1 MKKIVFS
8 TIIALNLATFAQAS
22 DSDVVSKI
30 AQCYTATTNGSL
42 EFKAQKSADG
52 YDMLIEP
59 KNKTYKMLL
68 KKDAKIHLKVD
79 EGPLI
84 TTPSFGFGKA
94 GIVSSGNILDILSS
108 DLKEAIDTKLK
119 EQLKYKYEAKVSFGG
134 ELDSKTVFDAVTV
147 DDNDTYFK
155 TSKAIINSTM
165 DIDSCIGK
173 TVIKI
178 DSIELIPNNKRGVL
192 KIDGLELSPQ
202 MTEKPVGS
210 IALFAKSSLKVDK
223 LSFEDKGFG
232 KEINATFSALLNG
245 EVKRVDD
252 KYLNLIYSINAKA
265 LDVDTIALAKGI
277 KEAKFNFELDNSEID
292 GILELLKLSQKL
304 EEAQDKMLEAK
315 TDVERQKAI
324 IEYTDL
330 TTTKIVPI
338 YNKIFV
344 KDKTRLK
351 LNLELSGDKTS
362 FVKADLLYKAD
373 PVQDNMQSAM
383 ITLMAQNLA
392 IVDGTIEIQV
402 DKDLASSINPFALIG
417 LDLLKAKGFA
427 TEKNGIYHLK
437 AELKGGKIIINGKAY
452 TLQELSQMSLQ

>member
-8 TIIALNLATFAQAS
+8 TIIALNLVTFAEAS
-22 DSDVVSKI
+22 DSDIVSKI

-59 KNKTYKMLL
+59 KDSSFKMLL

-79 EGPLI
+79 EGPII

-94 GIVSSGNILDILSS
+94 GIVSSGNILDLLNPEIVK
-108 DLKEAIDTKLK
+108 DIKPNLKNNLT
-119 EQLKYKYEAKVSFGG
+119 YKYEGKVSFGG
-134 ELDSKTVFDAVTV
+134 ELESKTVFDALVMQDSSTE
-147 DDNDTYFK
+147 FK
-155 TSKAIINSTM
+155 TSKTIITGNM

-173 TVIKI
+173 TVLNTNY
-178 DSIELIPNNKRGVL
+178 IELKPKNNKGEFRV
-192 KIDGLELSPQ
+192 DGLKLSTQ
-202 MTEKPVGS
+202 MTEKPIEN
-210 IALFAKSSLKVDK
+210 IALF
-223 LSFEDKGFG
+223 G
-232 KEINATFSALLNG
+232 KSALKADKITFRDEEHGKKIKVNVSTVING
-245 EVKRVDD
+245 EVQRVDD
-252 KYLNLIYSINAKA
+252 KFLNLIYSIDTKA
-265 LDVDTIALAKGI
+265 LDVDTIALAKGV
-277 KEAKFNFELDNSEID
+277 KEAKFNFELDNSRID
-292 GILELLKLSQKL
+292 GMLELLKLSQKIQ
-304 EEAQDKMLEAK
+304 EAQEKMLEAK
-315 TDVERQKAI
+315 TDIERQKAI
-324 IEYTDL
+324 LEYTNI
-330 TTTKIVPI
+330 TTTQIVPI

-351 LNLELSGDKTS
+351 LYLELDGEKRS